1 MEGTVMANF
10 KGHVVTA
17 AGLGIAYGSFA
28 FWHLQVELAPAILGA
43 GLTTLGG
50 LLPDLDSDKSVP
62 NRTLFRLLGI
72 GVALLALQHLF
83 ETSSSLLGGAIAL
96 AGSYFFVRYFLGYVF
111 RRLTVHRGMF
121 HSLPAMLIAGL
132 GIYLLYARSP
142 EGLRLFLA
150 GGIMLGFFSHLLLD
164 EICAV
169 DLQGARLRKPFGT
182 AVKLYSPSWIANT
195 FTYSVLFT
203 LAYMALRRS

>member
-1 MEGTVMANF
+1 MANF

-17 AGLGIAYGSFA
+17 AGLGIAYGGLA
-28 FWHLQVELAPAILGA
+28 FWRLEMDVGPALLAA
-43 GLTTLGG
+43 GLTTIGG

-62 NRTLFRLLGI
+62 NRTLFRLLG
-72 GVALLALQHLF
+72 VTVTLLAVQHLL
-83 ETSSSLLGGAIAL
+83 ETSFSLVRGVFVL
-96 AGSYFFVRYFLGYVF
+96 AGIFVSVPYLLAQLF

-132 GIYLLYARSP
+132 AVYLLYASWS
-142 EGLRLFLA
+142 ESLRLFLA
-150 GGIMLGFFSHLLLD
+150 GAIMLGFLSHLVLD

-182 AVKLYSPSWIANT
+182 AVKLYSTSWIATT

-203 LAYMALRRS
+203 LAYIAFARS

>member
-1 MEGTVMANF
+1 MANF
-10 KGHVVTA
+10 KGHVATA
-17 AGLGIAYGSFA
+17 AGLGLAYGAFA
-28 FWHLQVELAPAILGA
+28 FWRMRIEPGPALLGA
-43 GLTTLGG
+43 GLTTVGG

-62 NRTLFRLLGI
+62 NRTLFRLLGV
-72 GVALLALQHLF
+72 GAAFMALEHLL
-83 ETSSSLLGGAIAL
+83 ESSSSVAVGAVIL
-96 AGSYFFVRYFLGYVF
+96 AGTYLFVRYFLGYVF

-132 GIYLLYARSP
+132 AVYLLYARWP
-142 EGLRLFLA
+142 EAWRLFLA

-182 AVKLYSPSWIANT
+182 AVKLYSPSWLAT
-195 FTYSVLFT
+195 GFTYSVLFT
-203 LAYMALRRS
+203 LAYMAFR

>member
-1 MEGTVMANF
+1 MANF

-17 AGLGIAYGSFA
+17 AGLGLGYGSFA
-28 FWHLQVELAPAILGA
+28 FWHLQVELGPAVLGA
-43 GLTTLGG
+43 GLTTIGG

-62 NRTLFRLLGI
+62 NRTLFRLLGV
-72 GVALLALQHLF
+72 GVALVTAQHLL
-83 ETSSSLLGGAIAL
+83 ETSSSIAGGFVAL
-96 AGSYFFVRYFLGYVF
+96 AGSYVFVRYFLGYIF

-132 GIYLLYARSP
+132 AVYLVYARWP
-142 EGLRLFLA
+142 ESLRLFLA
-150 GGIMLGFFSHLLLD
+150 GGIMLGFLSHLVLD
-164 EICAV
+164 EMCAV

-182 AVKLYSPSWIANT
+182 AVKLYSASWVATT

-203 LAYMALRRS
+203 LAYLALRRS